1 MPISEL
7 NFFRS
12 LGYFYI
18 KENKYFVLLLVIFSP
33 IVLVITFCWLHWFMG
48 VCFIIGYIEFYLN
61 FWYVRKLFIKTMI
74 RLKLNNDNISLK
86 HYNWN
91 LFSRFLSSSL
101 MV

>member
-1 MPISEL
+1 
-7 NFFRS
+7 
-12 LGYFYI
+12 
-18 KENKYFVLLLVIFSP
+18 
-33 IVLVITFCWLHWFMG
+33 MG
-48 VCFIIGYIEFYLN
+48 ICFIIGYLEFYLN

-101 MV
+101 MVQNMATTVFCSFFILDVFNFLFTDDEKVVKNDLNNLHGDNTTSHE